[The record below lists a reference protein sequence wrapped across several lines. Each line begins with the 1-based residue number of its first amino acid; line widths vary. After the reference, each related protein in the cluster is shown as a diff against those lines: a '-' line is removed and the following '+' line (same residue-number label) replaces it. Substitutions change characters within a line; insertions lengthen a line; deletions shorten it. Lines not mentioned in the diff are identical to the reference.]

1 MATPENEAAND
12 ALKKLRAFEDVSND
26 SRSERSLG
34 TAAEMVYEKAFYQTD
49 GRHAEIKGIPHET
62 TQYDSASPV
71 SHRNPVNQKARIGT
85 GPIPVYCTPVTVP
98 TGNVPI
104 EYPKGQDN
112 SWKILSSETS
122 TKQLPQSVY
131 ENQTN
136 MAGDFLKNNNNV
148 QLPACSNTSAL
159 TSLSNTSKQFSKVDK
174 QVSELWFFRQK
185 KKLQLFAEGEVNS
198 GGR

>member
-1 MATPENEAAND
+1 MATPENEAANE
-12 ALKKLRAFEDVSND
+12 ALKKLRAFEGVSND

-49 GRHAEIKGIPHET
+49 GRHAET

-71 SHRNPVNQKARIGT
+71 SHRNPVNQKARIGA

-136 MAGDFLKNNNNV
+136 MAGDYLKNNNNV
-148 QLPACSNTSAL
+148 QLPACSKTSAL

-185 KKLQLFAEGEVNS
+185 KKITTIRRRGGE
-198 GGR
+198 

>member
-1 MATPENEAAND
+1 MATPENEEAIH
-12 ALKKLRAFEDVSND
+12 ALKKLRAFEGISND

-34 TAAEMVYEKAFYQTD
+34 TAAEMVCGKAFYQTD
-49 GRHAEIKGIPHET
+49 GRHAEIKGLPHET

-71 SHRNPVNQKARIGT
+71 SHRNPVNQNSRIGA

-112 SWKILSSETS
+112 SFLSSETS

-136 MAGDFLKNNNNV
+136 MAGDYLKNNNNV
-148 QLPACSNTSAL
+148 QLPVCSNTSAL

-185 KKLQLFAEGEVNS
+185 KKSTTIHRRGGE
-198 GGR
+198 

>member
-1 MATPENEAAND
+1 MATPENEAANE
-12 ALKKLRAFEDVSND
+12 ALKKLRAFEGVSND

-34 TAAEMVYEKAFYQTD
+34 PASEMVYEKAFYQTD
-49 GRHAEIKGIPHET
+49 GRHAEIKGLPHET

-71 SHRNPVNQKARIGT
+71 SHGNPVNQKARIGA

-136 MAGDFLKNNNNV
+136 MAGDYLKNNNNV

-185 KKLQLFAEGEVNS
+185 KKITTIRRRGGE
-198 GGR
+198 

>member
-12 ALKKLRAFEDVSND
+12 ALKKLRAFEGVSND

-185 KKLQLFAEGEVNS
+185 KKKITTIRRGGGE
-198 GGR
+198 

>member
-1 MATPENEAAND
+1 MPTTKRPYGQMATPENEAANE
-12 ALKKLRAFEDVSND
+12 ALKKLRAFEGVSND

-49 GRHAEIKGIPHET
+49 GRHAET

-71 SHRNPVNQKARIGT
+71 SHRNPVNQKARIGA
-85 GPIPVYCTPVTVP
+85 GPIPVYCTPVIVP

-136 MAGDFLKNNNNV
+136 MAGDYLKNNNNV
-148 QLPACSNTSAL
+148 QLPACSKTSAL

-185 KKLQLFAEGEVNS
+185 KKITTIRRRGGE
-198 GGR
+198 

>member
-1 MATPENEAAND
+1 MATPENEAANE
-12 ALKKLRAFEDVSND
+12 ALKKLRAFEGVSND

-49 GRHAEIKGIPHET
+49 GRHAEIKGLPHET

-71 SHRNPVNQKARIGT
+71 SHGNPVNQKARIGA

-112 SWKILSSETS
+112 SWKILSTETS

-136 MAGDFLKNNNNV
+136 MAGDYLKNNNNV

-185 KKLQLFAEGEVNS
+185 KKITTIRRRGGE
-198 GGR
+198 